1 MFQDVETASSAVR
14 NLNNYAIGNRVLKC
28 DFSNENS
35 LSSSNGNSSNNTGRT
50 RAEDSLPPLPPGKS
64 LNGNESYTDAISNAL
79 RSMDETRLNTL
90 IRDAK
95 HMSQKNPILMEELL
109 AQCPQL
115 SYALVE
121 ALLMTQKATPEDV
134 TQILLSNAV
143 QESQAA
149 GAESQVEE
157 ELDDEKLA
165 LIKQVL
171 EISDEDLAEL
181 PEDQKASI
189 LQIKENAKSGMYG
202 NLV

>member
-1 MFQDVETASSAVR
+1 METASSAVR

-35 LSSSNGNSSNNTGRT
+35 LSSNGNSNNISGRS

-64 LNGNESYTDAISNAL
+64 LNGNESHTDAISNAL
-79 RSMDETRLNTL
+79 KSLDETRLNNL

-95 HMSQKNPILMEELL
+95 QMSQKNPILMEELL

-143 QESQAA
+143 QESHSTGTEA
-149 GAESQVEE
+149 QVEE

-181 PEDQKASI
+181 PEDQRASI
-189 LQIKENAKSGMYG
+189 LQIKENARSGIYG
-202 NLV
+202 NLI